1 MMRTDHNDQPSNT
14 INMTLKT
21 DLTTL
26 QLFDGGGDLV
36 WAGRSGQIERCE
48 LTDHLRSVCDGLRL
62 KITQAMT

>member
-1 MMRTDHNDQPSNT
+1 
-14 INMTLKT
+14 MTLKT